1 LAGGGGG
8 LVIGGVLLLS
18 RIGVALVFVG
28 AVAGASVA
36 MLTWCY
42 TSLRQTRTDLA
53 ADRELLSGVQTRF
66 RETEG
71 DLQQR
76 ADRWKREAEQL
87 DMRAGAL
94 EGALVRHEQALAT
107 IASRSSR
114 VVHHRSA
121 TFVYEIG
128 EVADEDRV
136 SEEYA
141 TIAGEQNRPLLWCD
155 VRVGLRGTG
164 IPPLRSLRELNG
176 VEATQVI
183 DGKKHH
189 LELLPAG
196 QVGAMYRALVL
207 FEPAI
212 MAEARAWM
220 WSYRWPL
227 WNPLR
232 RSNRDSLGLEVFK
245 AYRYDLLEIRVVF
258 PRTAIDPAMQPREST
273 NVYVPSAPVSDD
285 EGRQTIV
292 VKLVTPE
299 PDHYSWTL
307 TVGGFTD
314 QRGRDR

>member
-1 LAGGGGG
+1 MAGGGGG
-8 LVIGGVLLLS
+8 LVIGGILLLS
-18 RIGVALVFVG
+18 RTGAALVI
-28 AVAGASVA
+28 VAGVCGASVA
-36 MLTWCY
+36 LLTWCY
-42 TSLRQTRTDLA
+42 ASLRQARTDLA
-53 ADRELLSGVQTRF
+53 TDRELLSGVQTRF

-71 DLQQR
+71 ELQQR
-76 ADRWKREAEQL
+76 ADRWKREAEEL
-87 DMRAGAL
+87 DMRAGL
-94 EGALVRHEQALAT
+94 VEGALVRHEQALAA

-128 EVADEDRV
+128 EVADGDRV
-136 SEEYA
+136 SEQYA

-164 IPPLRSLRELNG
+164 IPPLRSLRDLNE
-176 VEATQVI
+176 VEAAQVV
-183 DGKKHH
+183 DGKRHH

-212 MAEARAWM
+212 TADPRAWT

-245 AYRYDLLEIRVVF
+245 AYHYDLLEIRVVF

-273 NVYVPSAPVSDD
+273 NVYVPSAPVADD

-292 VKLVTPE
+292 VSLVTPQ

-314 QRGRDR
+314 RRGLDR